1 VGVVHLMVNVLVTG
15 KPRVGKTTI
24 IARILAESNKSAIG
38 FITKEIREKGYRI
51 GFNIE
56 TLSGIVKPLA
66 SKKGKT
72 SKYKVGSYNVYVENV
87 DFVVDYLK
95 AKIESGTNYDLIVL
109 DEVGKMELY
118 SDSFR
123 EFVLYCLEQKKI
135 LGTIM
140 MRDNDFTSKTKN
152 RLDTIVYQLTE
163 KNRSQAEKDI
173 IKLMI

>member
-1 VGVVHLMVNVLVTG
+1 MPNILITG
-15 KPRVGKTTI
+15 YPRVGKTTLI
-24 IARILAESNKSAIG
+24 NRIVETTKKEVVG
-38 FITKEIREKGYRI
+38 FVTSEIKLNNRRV

-56 TLSGIVKPLA
+56 TFSGLKLPLA
-66 SKKGKT
+66 SKENRQ
-72 SKYKVGSYNVYVENV
+72 SLYRVASYGVYLENV
-87 DFVVDYLK
+87 DTIVDQVK
-95 AKIESGTNYDLIVL
+95 QDMEEFSYDWIIL
-109 DEVGKMELY
+109 DEIGKMELF
-118 SDSFR
+118 STKFKQ
-123 EFVLYCLEQKKI
+123 FVEKCLEQKCV

>member
-1 VGVVHLMVNVLVTG
+1 MVNVLVTG

-51 GFNIE
+51 GFDIE

-95 AKIESGTNYDLIVL
+95 AKIESGTSYDLIVL

-118 SDSFR
+118 SDSFK
-123 EFVLYCLEQKKI
+123 EFVLYCLKQKKV

-140 MRDNDFTSKTKN
+140 MRDNDFTMQIKS
-152 RLDTIVYQLTE
+152 RSDTRIFNLTE
-163 KNRSQAEKDI
+163 ENRINIQRDI
-173 IKLMI
+173 MELMK

>member
-1 VGVVHLMVNVLVTG
+1 MVNVLVTG

-51 GFNIE
+51 GFDIE

-87 DFVVDYLK
+87 DFVVNYLK
-95 AKIESGTNYDLIVL
+95 AKIESGTCYDLIVL

-123 EFVLYCLEQKKI
+123 EFVLYYLEQKKI

-140 MRDNDFTSKTKN
+140 MRDNDFTARIKS
-152 RLDTIVYQLTE
+152 RSDTRIFNLTE
-163 KNRSQAEKDI
+163 ENRINIQRNIME
-173 IKLMI
+173 LMK